1 MPCDGEQECF
11 SQLLVHGTG
20 RDEGASDRPRAH
32 EPASQPSAR
41 TYRSKAG
48 MAASHSSASPST
60 DSSKEQTQQAETS
73 GATPAAGM
81 QQFFDAWLNAWRAL
95 GAAPGGNGTPFAMPQ
110 VPPAQGAA
118 PWSLPQMP
126 SFSGAF
132 PGTFPASFPGLGSF
146 PGFPGMPDF
155 SKLAAGAMPAM
166 PSLAGLNMPAA
177 AIPPERLQKLQAD
190 YTREAMVLLQQ
201 ASGNG
206 DRKSV
211 V

>member
-1 MPCDGEQECF
+1 
-11 SQLLVHGTG
+11 
-20 RDEGASDRPRAH
+20 
-32 EPASQPSAR
+32 
-41 TYRSKAG
+41 
-48 MAASHSSASPST
+48 
-60 DSSKEQTQQAETS
+60 
-73 GATPAAGM
+73 M

-206 DRKSV
+206 AAPKAPELKDRRFSSDAWSSTPAFAFTAAWYLLNARYLQEMVDALEAEPKVRERIRFAVQQWTAAASPSNFLALNPEAQKTLLES
-211 V
+211 